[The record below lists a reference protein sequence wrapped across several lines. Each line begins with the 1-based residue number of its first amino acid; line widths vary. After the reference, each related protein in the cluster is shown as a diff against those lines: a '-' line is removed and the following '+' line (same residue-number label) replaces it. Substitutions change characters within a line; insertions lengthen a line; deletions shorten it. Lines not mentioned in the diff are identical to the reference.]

1 MENSLIQLFEDSGL
15 FAILL
20 SIIINTVISIL
31 GFIPSLFLTAANI
44 SFFGFGNGLLI
55 SIIGEAVGAIMSFY
69 LYRKWIKKVK
79 TKITIKNRYLNKLE
93 EKEGLEA
100 FILIIALRIFPFI
113 PSGLVTLIS
122 ASSKVGILNFSIAS
136 TLGKIPA
143 LLIEAY
149 SIQQILVW
157 SWQGKV
163 ILGSS
168 SVLLLVLLLMRKK
181 FINPSLRK

>member
-1 MENSLIQLFEDSGL
+1 METSLMQVFENSGL
-15 FAILL
+15 FAIFL
-20 SIIINTVISIL
+20 SIIINIVISIL
-31 GFIPSLFLTAANI
+31 GVVPSFFITAANI

-55 SIIGEAVGAIMSFY
+55 SIMGEALGAILSFY
-69 LYRKWIKKVK
+69 LYRKGIRKVK
-79 TKITIKNRYLNKLE
+79 TKVTINNKYLMKLE
-93 EKEGLEA
+93 ETDGVEA
-100 FILIIALRIFPFI
+100 FIIVMALRVFPFI

-149 SIQQILVW
+149 SIQQILDW

-163 ILGSS
+163 ILGITS
-168 SVLLLVLLLMRKK
+168 LLLLTF
-181 FINPSLRK
+181 FINKRKNRL